1 MKTHHEPAL
10 STKGNMR
17 NIAKMVF
24 GFAAAVTLV
33 ILSGC
38 ATSEK
43 PNYQG
48 HKGASPTVDDY
59 YPKTNAVPN
68 R

>member
-1 MKTHHEPAL
+1 MICANKFFMNKKLAVAL
-10 STKGNMR
+10 A
-17 NIAKMVF
+17 IVF
-24 GFAAAVTLV
+24 LA
-33 ILSGC
+33 GC

-48 HKGASPTVDDY
+48 HKGTSPTVHDY
-59 YPKTNAVPN
+59 YPPKTNSTPN

>member
-1 MKTHHEPAL
+1 MKTIAIKTVLGL
-10 STKGNMR
+10 SM
-17 NIAKMVF
+17 
-24 GFAAAVTLV
+24 AATLIV
-33 ILSGC
+33 LSGC

-48 HKGASPTVDDY
+48 HKGTSPTVHDY
-59 YPKTNAVPN
+59 YPPKTNAVPN

>member
-1 MKTHHEPAL
+1 M
-10 STKGNMR
+10 KGNMKPITR
-17 NIAKMVF
+17 IVL
-24 GFAAAVTLV
+24 GCAVGATIFVLA
-33 ILSGC
+33 GC

-48 HKGASPTVDDY
+48 HKGTSPTVHDY
-59 YPKTNAVPN
+59 YPPNPPKTNSTPN

>member
-1 MKTHHEPAL
+1 MKLITRIVL
-10 STKGNMR
+10 GC
-17 NIAKMVF
+17 
-24 GFAAAVTLV
+24 AVGATIFVLA
-33 ILSGC
+33 GC

-48 HKGASPTVDDY
+48 HKGTSPTVHDY
-59 YPKTNAVPN
+59 YPPKTNSTPN

>member
-1 MKTHHEPAL
+1 MNQTM
-10 STKGNMR
+10 KGNMR
-17 NIAKMVF
+17 SIAKMAL

-48 HKGASPTVDDY
+48 HKGTSPTVHDY

>member
-1 MKTHHEPAL
+1 
-10 STKGNMR
+10 MR
-17 NIAKMVF
+17 SIAKMAL

-48 HKGASPTVDDY
+48 HKGTSPTVHDY